1 MSAKGETLGQAKQ
14 RHKLELRV
22 HADAF
27 SPLSLVV
34 QTLQTDV
41 KAFQKKAKKDR
52 LSKKETEE
60 QVAAMEN
67 AVKQRHEEEL
77 KAFDTDEQGAAEE
90 PSAAAG
96 IQAEPAVPSKQA
108 RAQAKAQRKREVK
121 KQQERERLERI
132 EEAKKHTVSERQ
144 IEADMILAQLARHG
158 LKIKDIPS
166 DGHCMYHAVADQ
178 MKQKNLSV
186 ADEVAG
192 FQYLRKLTSEYML
205 AHADDFLPFMALD
218 ETAASPE
225 AAFATYCDRVA
236 NTADWGGQIEL
247 RALACAL
254 RTPIEV
260 FSAEGDVL
268 LMGGEFVDEDGDS
281 ATKLQLTYHL
291 HYYTLGEHFNSVTP
305 I

>member
-1 MSAKGETLGQAKQ
+1 MASKGETLGQTRQ
-14 RHKLELRV
+14 RHKLELR
-22 HADAF
+22 
-27 SPLSLVV
+27 
-34 QTLQTDV
+34 TLQNDI

-52 LSKKETEE
+52 LSKKDIET

-67 AVKQRHEEEL
+67 AMKERHDAEVKAFETEEED
-77 KAFDTDEQGAAEE
+77 AETPAAQSDAASTESG
-90 PSAAAG
+90 SAVHPKRA
-96 IQAEPAVPSKQA
+96 K
-108 RAQAKAQRKREVK
+108 AQAKAQRKREAK
-121 KQQERERLERI
+121 KNQERERRERI
-132 EEAKKHTVSERQ
+132 EEANKNTVSERQ

-178 MKQKNLSV
+178 MKQKNLPI
-186 ADEVAG
+186 AEMAG

-205 AHADDFLPFMALD
+205 AHPDDFLPFMALD
-218 ETAASPE
+218 ESSTSPE
-225 AAFATYCDRVA
+225 DAFAIYCDRLA
-236 NTADWGGQIEL
+236 NTADWGGQLEL

-268 LMGGEFVDEDGDS
+268 VMGGEFVNEDDES
-281 ATKLQLTYHL
+281 APKLQLTYHL

-305 I
+305 V

>member
-1 MSAKGETLGQAKQ
+1 MASKDETLGQTKQ
-14 RHKLELRV
+14 RHKLELRN
-22 HADAF
+22 
-27 SPLSLVV
+27 
-34 QTLQTDV
+34 LQNEV

-52 LSKKETEE
+52 LSKKEVET
-60 QVAAMEN
+60 QVAAMES
-67 AVKQRHEEEL
+67 ALKERHEQEI
-77 KAFDTDEQGAAEE
+77 KAFEEEETHDQDDSAAPTAAPTAAPAAE
-90 PSAAAG
+90 AT
-96 IQAEPAVPSKQA
+96 PSKQA
-108 RAQAKAQRKREVK
+108 KAQAKAQRKREAK
-121 KQQERERLERI
+121 KQQERERRERI
-132 EEAKKHTVSERQ
+132 EEANKNTVSERQ

-178 MKQKNLSV
+178 MKQKNLPV
-186 ADEVAG
+186 VDDVAG

-205 AHADDFLPFMALD
+205 AHADDYLPFMALD
-218 ETAASPE
+218 EAAASPE
-225 AAFATYCDRVA
+225 EAFATYCDRVA
-236 NTADWGGQIEL
+236 NTADWGGQLEL

-268 LMGGEFVDEDGDS
+268 VMGGEFVDEDDGT
-281 ATKLQLTYHL
+281 AAKLQLTYHL